1 MIRGFEKLTH
11 ELTDEEKQILPT
23 IIKGLINRKGKQNAV
38 SSLTIQWEL
47 GITRPRIRK
56 IIGHIRTNDLIFG
69 LCSTRT
75 GYYVAEN
82 IQELEECMI
91 SLQQRISS
99 QIEILNALEK
109 QSVMFGGT
117 GEQTDF
123 E

>member
-1 MIRGFEKLTH
+1 MLKGYEHITY

-38 SSLTIQWEL
+38 SSLTIQKKL
-47 GITRPRIRK
+47 GITRHRIRK

-69 LCSTRT
+69 LCSTGT

-91 SLQQRISS
+91 ILKQRIYT
-99 QIEILNALEK
+99 QMKTLHHLEK
-109 QSVMFGGT
+109 QTMMFGGLGQIT
-117 GEQTDF
+117 IF

>member
-1 MIRGFEKLTH
+1 MLKGYEHITY

-38 SSLTIQWEL
+38 SSLTIQKKL

-69 LCSTRT
+69 LCSTGT
-75 GYYVAEN
+75 AYYVAEN

-91 SLQQRISS
+91 SLKQRIYT
-99 QIEILNALEK
+99 QIKTLHHLEK
-109 QSVMFGGT
+109 QTMMFGGLGQIT
-117 GEQTDF
+117 IF